1 MRKAG
6 DDGKKGKKEEGRK
19 EGARVEGGTEGERR

>member
-6 DDGKKGKKEEGRK
+6 DDGKKGKKEEVRK
-19 EGARVEGGTEGERR
+19 EGGKVEGGTEGDRR

>member
-6 DDGKKGKKEEGRK
+6 DNGKKGKKEEGRK
-19 EGARVEGGTEGERR
+19 EGGRVEGGTEGERR